1 MFLLLSSSDN
11 FRPPHCS
18 HFSATPSG
26 LQLLGD
32 RFDRDSNPAQYAP
45 PDTGS
50 ICREFCSKSI
60 KCSLHWERFSY
71 RYLWVL
77 LYCLRTAKFNV
88 LEPRE
93 LSVNEPLGLLW
104 YTLYSREE
112 SIPAADVLV
121 TADAVAGLAAAADD
135 PTAALY
141 LEPAAEAEEAPP
153 PPPTSLW
160 PCA

>member
-1 MFLLLSSSDN
+1 ML
-11 FRPPHCS
+11 RPTLGP
-18 HFSATPSG
+18 SAESFV
-26 LQLLGD
+26 Q
-32 RFDRDSNPAQYAP
+32 NPLNAAFIGK
-45 PDTGS
+45 GS
-50 ICREFCSKSI
+50 VI
-60 KCSLHWERFSY
+60 Y
-71 RYLWVL
+71 RYLWVI

>member
-1 MFLLLSSSDN
+1 MFLLLSSSEN
-11 FRPPHCS
+11 FRPSQHLHLVYDYLVTDLIVIRIRRNMLRPTLGP
-18 HFSATPSG
+18 SAESFV
-26 LQLLGD
+26 Q
-32 RFDRDSNPAQYAP
+32 NPLNV
-45 PDTGS
+45 TFIGKGS
-50 ICREFCSKSI
+50 VTDICGVPCI
-60 KCSLHWERFSY
+60 I
-71 RYLWVL
+71 
-77 LYCLRTAKFNV
+77 YCKINAF
-88 LEPRE
+88 EPRE
-93 LSVNEPLGLLW
+93 LSVNEPLGLLL
-104 YTLYSREE
+104 YTSYSREE

>member
-1 MFLLLSSSDN
+1 MQ
-11 FRPPHCS
+11 
-18 HFSATPSG
+18 PSLG
-26 LQLLGD
+26 KVQLQI
-32 RFDRDSNPAQYAP
+32 FV
-45 PDTGS
+45 GS
-50 ICREFCSKSI
+50 P
-60 KCSLHWERFSY
+60 
-71 RYLWVL
+71 VL
-77 LYCLRTAKFNV
+77 PTAKFNV
-88 LEPRE
+88 MEPRE
-93 LSVNEPLGLLW
+93 LSVNEPLGLLC

-141 LEPAAEAEEAPP
+141 LEPAVEAEEAPP